1 MNIEMLVTASIVI
14 IGWLVAHLLTQHRER
29 VGKRQDKRT
38 EYLINAYRKLESS
51 ANRDATRE
59 TANNIESAIAD
70 IQLFGNEKQI
80 NFANEFSKS
89 LTGKGPASL
98 DNLLIQLREDLR
110 KELKLSKV
118 PRKISYLRI

>member
-1 MNIEMLVTASIVI
+1 MNIEILVTASIVI
-14 IGWLVAHLLTQHRER
+14 IGWLVAHLLTRHRER
-29 VGKRQDKRT
+29 IGKRQDKRT

-59 TANNIESAIAD
+59 MANNIESAIAD

-80 NFANEFSKS
+80 NFANIFSKS
-89 LTGKGPASL
+89 LAEKGPASL

-118 PRKISYLRI
+118 PREISYLRI

>member
-1 MNIEMLVTASIVI
+1 MNIEILITALIVI

-29 VGKRQDKRT
+29 IGKRQDKRT

-51 ANRDATRE
+51 ANREATRE
-59 TANNIESAIAD
+59 MANNIESAIAD

-80 NFANEFSKS
+80 NFANVFSKS
-89 LTGKGPASL
+89 LTEKGPASL

-118 PRKISYLRI
+118 PRSISYLRI